1 MAKNPKGP
9 DAGKRSAEK
18 RADDRSDLVEKV
30 IQSVEA
36 NLRSHKVKAT
46 LADFIRLLHLQ
57 KELQLD
63 RPREIKITWVETAE
77 EESASE

>member
-1 MAKNPKGP
+1 MAKIPKGR
-9 DAGKRSAEK
+9 DAGKRASDK
-18 RADDRSDLVEKV
+18 RADDRADLVEKV

-63 RPREIKITWVETAE
+63 RPKEIKITWVETPD

>member
-1 MAKNPKGP
+1 MARNPKG
-9 DAGKRSAEK
+9 SAASK
-18 RADDRSDLVEKV
+18 RAADRRADERSDLVEKV
-30 IQSVEA
+30 IQSGEA

>member
-1 MAKNPKGP
+1 MAKTPKAR
-9 DAGKRSAEK
+9 DARRRASDK
-18 RADDRSDLVEKV
+18 RADDRADLVEKI

-63 RPREIKITWVETAE
+63 RPKEIKITWVETAE
-77 EESASE
+77 EESALE

>member
-1 MAKNPKGP
+1 MARNPKATA
-9 DAGKRSAEK
+9 AGKRAADK

-77 EESASE
+77 EESVSE

>member
-1 MAKNPKGP
+1 MAKTSKAR
-9 DAGKRSAEK
+9 DAGKKAADQ
-18 RADDRSDLVEKV
+18 RADNRADLVEKI

-63 RPREIKITWVETAE
+63 RPKEIKITWVETAE

>member
-1 MAKNPKGP
+1 MAKTPKARA
-9 DAGKRSAEK
+9 AGKLASEK
-18 RADDRSDLVEKV
+18 RADDRADLVEKV

-63 RPREIKITWVETAE
+63 RPKEIKITWVETTE
-77 EESASE
+77 EESVSE

>member
-1 MAKNPKGP
+1 MAKIPKGRG
-9 DAGKRSAEK
+9 AGKRAADK
-18 RADDRSDLVEKV
+18 RADDRADLVEKV
-30 IQSVEA
+30 IQSVEE

-63 RPREIKITWVETAE
+63 RPKEIKITWVETPE
-77 EESASE
+77 EESVSE

>member
-1 MAKNPKGP
+1 MARNPK
-9 DAGKRSAEK
+9 ATAASKRAADK

-36 NLRSHKVKAT
+36 NLRSRKVKAT

-77 EESASE
+77 EESVSE